1 MDNKAPMTKEGGK
14 AVPARDEAKAR
25 SANAVPA
32 VRTSV
37 PDSGARAGYS
47 RARGSART
55 QKAHSAFRGRGH
67 GGAVQTGGTVRSF
80 PHGSKSGHAQ
90 QVPARRPVGA
100 GAGGEVSGTV
110 ATCNRPAG
118 PLPNPADEPGAV
130 ESVSVPQGAE
140 AWSGGGFVGSRR
152 QKRRDNA
159 KARAHTLSEGTPLD
173 APTSGPGTVQT
184 KRQLGASGDSS
195 LFVSDSKRA
204 KVSASFAEVAA
215 SERMAIVPEA
225 FPAEKIGLG
234 HLGAIQG
241 LILGL
246 LVEAPDPLPRVTLGN
261 VVAGALHVNCQGRES
276 VTWLRSAI
284 GSEEIAGL
292 RLRVMDAKDL
302 PKPVKMAWKTKIVG
316 GHDVKLLLRVLQRY
330 NPALHT
336 EEWKVV
342 DTLTS
347 DANTRRIILMD
358 RVSADVIKAAG
369 YHLHTGVDLSS
380 FKLLEDAE
388 ERALEGA
395 EEGTCAGTGAG
406 GPTPGEGAGGPPP
419 GEVEE
424 GTPLDGEGPTTV
436 GMEAEEVEAAEEG
449 GQSEAETGDRAGSS
463 CGLAESR
470 RARESSPLS
479 VIGSEDLQGMAEL
492 YLEASMSPMSCDET
506 VQEVAAD
513 LSKPKN

>member
-1 MDNKAPMTKEGGK
+1 MDTLKPKTKEGGK
-14 AVPARDEAKAR
+14 AVPARDEAKAL

-32 VRTSV
+32 VRTTV
-37 PDSGARAGYS
+37 LDRGARAGS
-47 RARGSART
+47 SLARGSART
-55 QKAHSAFRGRGH
+55 QKARGAFRGRGH
-67 GGAVQTGGTVRSF
+67 SGAIQTGGIVRSF
-80 PHGSKSGHAQ
+80 PHGSKRGHAQ

-100 GAGGEVSGTV
+100 NAGGAVSGTV
-110 ATCNRPAG
+110 ANCNQPAG

-130 ESVSVPQGAE
+130 ESVEVPQGAD
-140 AWSGGGFVGSRR
+140 AWSGGGVVGSRR

-159 KARAHTLSEGTPLD
+159 RTRAHTLSESTPPD
-173 APTSGPGTVQT
+173 APTSGPGMVQN
-184 KRQLGASGDSS
+184 KRTLGASGDSS
-195 LFVSDSKRA
+195 LLVSNPKRT
-204 KVSASFAEVAA
+204 KVAASFAEVAA
-215 SERMAIVPEA
+215 SERMAIVPVA

-246 LVEAPDPLPRVTLGN
+246 LADAPDPLPRVTLGN
-261 VVAGALHVNCQGRES
+261 VVAGALHVNCQGGES
-276 VTWLRSAI
+276 TTWLRSAI

-292 RLRVMDAKDL
+292 RLKVMDAKDL
-302 PKPVKMAWKTKIVG
+302 PKPIKMAWKTKIVG

-347 DANTRRIILMD
+347 DMATRRIILMD

-388 ERALEGA
+388 ERGLEGA
-395 EEGTCAGTGAG
+395 EDGPCAGTGVG

-419 GEVEE
+419 GE
-424 GTPLDGEGPTTV
+424 
-436 GMEAEEVEAAEEG
+436 AEEG
-449 GQSEAETGDRAGSS
+449 IPPEAKAPTIGENAEEAEVAKEEGQLKLEAGDMAGPSY
-463 CGLAESR
+463 GLAESR
-470 RARESSPLS
+470 RARESSPIS
-479 VIGSEDLQGMAEL
+479 TIDSEDLQGMAEL
-492 YLEASMSPMSCDET
+492 YLEAAMSPMSCDET

-513 LSKPKN
+513 LSMTKQ